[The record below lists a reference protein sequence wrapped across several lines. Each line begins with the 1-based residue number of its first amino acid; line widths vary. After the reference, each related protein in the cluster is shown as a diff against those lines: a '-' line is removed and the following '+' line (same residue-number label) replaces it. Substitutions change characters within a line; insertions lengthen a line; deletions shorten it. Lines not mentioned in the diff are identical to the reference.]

1 MILTCMQISIV
12 YTLWEHP
19 EALPMF
25 YTVGPVIQKLIDGAG
40 MDGMLQGYS
49 FKSFTHTCMID
60 LMIPGVFP
68 GPDGTIP
75 AVEKGDLVA
84 ITVRG
89 YRQVI

>member
-1 MILTCMQISIV
+1 MILTHATLFIV

-40 MDGMLQGYS
+40 NEEDAMHLLSDSHIFHALV
-49 FKSFTHTCMID
+49 D

-68 GPDGTIP
+68 SPDGTIP

>member
-1 MILTCMQISIV
+1 MRIAIV

-40 MDGMLQGYS
+40 IYGWDAPRLFFQVIHIFS
-49 FKSFTHTCMID
+49 CMVD